1 MSSREHLA
9 RLGQRLD
16 ERAHELATLDAYYD
30 GRQPLAFLAPEA
42 KAALAGRLTRLA
54 VNLPRLVVT
63 SLAERLDVIGFT
75 RDGTPDPAL
84 WAAWE
89 ANGMVEGAAVAHRE
103 ALTLGRA
110 FVIVWGDS
118 PVGAARVTV
127 ESAHQVAV
135 IRDPAT
141 RTVTAALKRWTH
153 EDNRGQHAVVYEP
166 DRITRYTT
174 DAAGAPATSGAWRTV
189 EAIDNPLGV
198 VPVVPLV
205 NADRLLSTDG
215 VSEMADVLDLTDAYA
230 KTLAD
235 MLVSSEFY
243 ARPRRWATG
252 IEVPV
257 DAAGAPVNPF
267 ASEADR
273 TWISEA
279 VESKFGQFAATDLAG
294 YEAAVKVLTQAVMA
308 VSGLP
313 AHYVGV
319 MHSNPSSADAI
330 RSAEASLTARALARQ
345 RTFGQAWSQ
354 VAALVHAVSTGTD
367 PSRTTVETVWR
378 NPESRTPAQTADA
391 ASKLVASGILPI
403 SEALASM
410 GYTPEQIA
418 RLADARRD
426 EAFDVDSF
434 LRQIEAKTPM
444 TTTDGRITS

>member
-1 MSSREHLA
+1 MSSRDILA
-9 RLGQRLD
+9 TLGARLD
-16 ERAHELATLDAYYD
+16 ERAPELARLDAYHD

-89 ANGMVEGAAVAHRE
+89 RNGMVEGAAVAHRE
-103 ALTLGRA
+103 ALTLARA
-110 FVIVWGDS
+110 FCIVWTRDGMPS
-118 PVGAARVTV
+118 VTV
-127 ESAHQVAV
+127 ESAHQVACL
-135 IRDPAT
+135 RDPAT
-141 RTVTAALKRWTH
+141 RAVTAALKRWAA
-153 EDNRGQHAVVYEP
+153 DDGRGQHAVVYEP

-189 EAIDNPLGV
+189 ETLDNPLGV
-198 VPVVPLV
+198 VPVVPIV
-205 NADRLLSTDG
+205 NSDRLLGTDG

-257 DAAGAPVNPF
+257 DDAGNPVNPF

-354 VAALVHAVSTGTD
+354 VAALVHAVRTGDD
-367 PSRTTVETVWR
+367 PSKVTVETVWR

-426 EAFDVDSF
+426 EAYDVDSF
-434 LRQIEAKTPM
+434 LRQIENKQPM
-444 TTTDGRITS
+444 TTTDGRITP